1 MSRRF
6 LVVIDDPKSE
16 FDSPAALEAV
26 LVAFF
31 AELRMPG
38 AVARVVPGGLLA
50 MKVMEEL
57 PPVRHKA
64 QGVYR

>member
-1 MSRRF
+1 M
-6 LVVIDDPKSE
+6 IEDEGSE

-31 AELRMPG
+31 DELHMPG
-38 AVARVVPGGLLA
+38 AVKAVRPGGLLA

-57 PPVRHKA
+57 PPVRHELM
-64 QGVYR
+64 GRPRG